1 MPYAGQFAHADAVM
15 AHLATLLPTL
25 GNPQLEQKYVGFA
38 SVAAATVYEL
48 AVKDIFTE
56 FASKKHKVFEEFV
69 KGSFSRINGRIQADA
84 IKGEYVQRFGI
95 KYASRYE
102 KQLQKK
108 RDAFLRANRRDFLI
122 AYQNILTWRHKF
134 VHTGQPPTTATFAE
148 VFQAYEDGKNL
159 LHCLA
164 ASMNR

>member
-1 MPYAGQFAHADAVM
+1 MPYAAQFAHADAVM
-15 AHLATLLPTL
+15 THLAGLLPTL
-25 GNPQLEQKYVGFA
+25 GDPQLEQKYVGFA

-48 AVKDIFTE
+48 AVKDIFIE

-69 KGSFSRINGRIQADA
+69 KGSFGRLNGRIQADA
-84 IKGEYVQRFGI
+84 IRGEYVPRFGT
-95 KYASRYE
+95 KYASRYG
-102 KQLQKK
+102 KRLQKT
-108 RDAFLRANRRDFLI
+108 RTEYLRLNRRDFLI
-122 AYQNILTWRHKF
+122 ACQNILTWRHNF
-134 VHTGQPPTTATFAE
+134 VHAGQLPTTATFAE